1 MSPPRGLVA
10 VRRRPPPPTRIPR
23 EDSGPAS
30 RVPCPPPALLC
41 SPLRLLI
48 LKHVLPA
55 PPSSVKAFVSKGQVQ
70 TRNSTSPG
78 EAALTSRPNRAGPS
92 ARLSH
97 FQLSHRG
104 AGSVC
109 FSPENAFCSVTN
121 SIADV
126 TQFVQQ
132 DADFFFNSC
141 CFYRSRLSLCLPLS
155 LTLSPSLL
163 PSPSLSLSLA
173 FSDSLP
179 ASPGPAAQPD

>member
-132 DADFFFNSC
+132 DADFFFNPNTLRHQKPHENATLTVYFSAG
-141 CFYRSRLSLCLPLS
+141 RGRALP
-155 LTLSPSLL
+155 PSWD
-163 PSPSLSLSLA
+163 A
-173 FSDSLP
+173 TRN
-179 ASPGPAAQPD
+179 